1 MAMQATVVQT
11 ARRVL
16 VLLALVAAPATAADK
31 APRVVRDPFYGEG
44 LYYFYQER
52 YFSALTHLMASQ
64 HFQRLPSQADE
75 AELLRGGLMLSY
87 GLHREAGEIF
97 ARLIEAGAAPSVRDR
112 AWFFLGKIR
121 YQRGYHDEAADA
133 FGRIGEALPAAM
145 QDERRLME
153 ANVQM
158 ARGDYARAVAMLKE
172 FHTGSDALLYGRY
185 NLGVALVKSGEL
197 DAGVAQL
204 KSVGAAEVKTEEL
217 KSLRD
222 KANVAL
228 GYAFLQADKPD
239 QARDALEHV
248 RLSGMLASKALLGFG
263 WAQLAENKA
272 SEALV
277 PWSELVERGQSDA
290 AVLEARIAIPYALGK
305 IGAHSNSLQ
314 EYEAAMRAYA
324 EEDKRLDAS
333 IASIRDGRMLQAVLD
348 ANPGPEMGWFWS
360 ISELPDLPLREQMA
374 EALAQNEF
382 QEALKNYRD
391 LRFLSENLDRWNGNL
406 GVFRDA
412 LAARRQAFAA
422 RLPQTLAS
430 ERVLGVERLE
440 ARQRR
445 LTDELDRAEAEFDAA
460 TLADDKERSLHE
472 RLTRVEAVLQ
482 RAGNRPDMA
491 ATADRAR
498 RVRGALGW
506 RMSAQFRG
514 RLWEARKSLKDS
526 AAGIARIYA
535 GREALTKA
543 QREMPDKFA
552 QFAARIEDAE
562 RRAAELVRRA
572 ADLRLEQRRYVDD
585 LAVAELEAQ
594 KRRLSTYITQAQFAI
609 AQIYD
614 QAARAAEGS
623 GEPSP

>member
-1 MAMQATVVQT
+1 MAAQATVFQT
-11 ARRVL
+11 ARWVL
-16 VLLALVAAPATAADK
+16 ILSALVAAPTFAGDAG
-31 APRVVRDPFYGEG
+31 PRVVRDPFYGEG

-64 HFQRLPSQADE
+64 RFQRLPTQADE

-97 ARLIEAGAAPSVRDR
+97 ARLIEAGTVPSVRDR

-121 YQRGYHDEAADA
+121 YQRGYFDEAADA

-158 ARGDYARAVAMLKE
+158 ARGDYARAVSMLKG
-172 FHTGSDALLYGRY
+172 FRPDSDALLYARY

-197 DAGVAQL
+197 EAGVAQL
-204 KSVGAAEVKTEEL
+204 QSVGAATPKTEEL

-228 GYAFLQADKPD
+228 GYAFLQADKPER
-239 QARDALEHV
+239 AKDALEHV
-248 RLSGMLASKALLGFG
+248 RLSGLLASKALLGFG
-263 WAQLAENKA
+263 WAQLSLDKA

-277 PWSELVERGQSDA
+277 PWSELVDRGQSDA
-290 AVLEARIAIPYALGK
+290 AVLEARIAIPFALGK

-314 EYEAAMRAYA
+314 EYEAALRAYA

-391 LRFLSENLDRWNGNL
+391 LRFLSENLDRWNGSV

-422 RLPQTLAS
+422 KLPQALAS
-430 ERVLGVERLE
+430 ERVLGAERLE
-440 ARQRR
+440 SQQHRFSA
-445 LTDELDRAEAEFDAA
+445 ELDRAEAEFDVAA
-460 TLADDKERSLHE
+460 LADEKERVMHE
-472 RLTRVEAVLQ
+472 RLARVEAVLQ
-482 RAGNRPDMA
+482 RAGNRPDLA
-491 ATADRAR
+491 AAADRAR
-498 RVRGALGW
+498 RVRGALWW
-506 RMSAQFRG
+506 RMSSQFRA
-514 RLWEARKSLKDS
+514 RLWEARKGLKESD
-526 AAGIARIYA
+526 AGIARIYA
-535 GREALTKA
+535 GREALVRA

-552 QFAARIEDAE
+552 QYAARIQEAE
-562 RRAAELVRRA
+562 QRAAELVRRA
-572 ADLRLEQRRYVDD
+572 AELRLEQRRYVDE

-594 KRRLSTYITQAQFAI
+594 KRRLFTYITQAQFAI

-614 QAARAAEGS
+614 QAARAAEAGS
-623 GEPSP
+623 EPPP